1 MIYIYVYNELYGY
14 LLVWMNT
21 QFQLMKDMK
30 GMRIYHDLS
39 IRFLCFPHFCLVQSM
54 NMKHWMFWTEG
65 SFLDMIG
72 EANIGMVV
80 LSWKSL

>member
-1 MIYIYVYNELYGY
+1 MIYDIYIYVYNELYGY

-39 IRFLCFPHFCLVQSM
+39 IRFLYVFPIFVWSNQ
-54 NMKHWMFWTEG
+54 
-65 SFLDMIG
+65 
-72 EANIGMVV
+72 
-80 LSWKSL
+80 

>member
-1 MIYIYVYNELYGY
+1 MIYDIYNELYGY

-39 IRFLCFPHFCLVQSM
+39 IGFLCVPHLCLVQSM
-54 NMKHWMFWTEG
+54 NMKH
-65 SFLDMIG
+65 
-72 EANIGMVV
+72 
-80 LSWKSL
+80 